1 MYDTLG
7 NSYNWVMIVNKARL
21 TGTLEVELI
30 EMLWRGDKC
39 ASDEESMCGLTGEH
53 AAHLLL
59 KGVLGAADQ

>member
-1 MYDTLG
+1 MYDTLR

-39 ASDEESMCGLTGEH
+39 ASDEESMCGH
-53 AAHLLL
+53 ICF
-59 KGVLGAADQ
+59 